1 MGLTKAS
8 DIFAAPY
15 REGWSRRDY
24 VEGEVLDEP
33 VLKRIDIPLL
43 VQCACGPHTRHIQP
57 NTDS

>member
-8 DIFAAPY
+8 DIFAA
-15 REGWSRRDY
+15 RLQGRSRRDY

-43 VQCACGPHTRHIQP
+43 VQCACGPHTRDIQP